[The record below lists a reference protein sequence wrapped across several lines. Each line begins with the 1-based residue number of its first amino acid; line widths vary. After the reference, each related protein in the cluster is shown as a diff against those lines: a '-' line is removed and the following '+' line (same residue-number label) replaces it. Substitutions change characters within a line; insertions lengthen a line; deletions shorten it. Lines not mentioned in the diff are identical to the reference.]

1 MKVMFYLM
9 VIFRISNP
17 GDSISGDPERTAL
30 SRWGRRLGYIE
41 VCNKGQVVW
50 TSKYFC
56 ELKKTRYLK
65 LRYLALSYVWED
77 EESCSLKAFFSYASQ
92 LSGAI
97 ILCFSTVF
105 TLGSGCSLMATGYCS
120 PSWLPWKDEIAN
132 DCDILLY

>member
-77 EESCSLKAFFSYASQ
+77 ARVLLTKSILFICISVIWGHHPLFFHSVHLREWLQSNGYW
-92 LSGAI
+92 
-97 ILCFSTVF
+97 ILFSFLVA
-105 TLGSGCSLMATGYCS
+105 LEGWNC
-120 PSWLPWKDEIAN
+120 
-132 DCDILLY
+132 